1 MTKLANKKAI
11 VTGAAKGMGAAI
23 TLTLAREG
31 AEVVLAARDV
41 AALEPVAAEVRSLGR
56 RAHVVACDVIDEA
69 QVKAMTARAL
79 EVFDGRIDILV
90 NVAGVTGPIETPVQD
105 IKVEDFDYVII
116 ANERG
121 TFLPIKAVVPTMI
134 RQREGKIIN
143 ISGTSGLR
151 GYAMRTAYSASKW
164 AVRGITRT
172 VALELGKHNIN
183 VNAVCPGIVESP
195 RMMKLCEEKAT
206 VRGWTF
212 EQVYDE
218 YVQDMALKRV
228 TTGQDVANAV
238 LFLASEDARQ
248 ITGQH
253 IAVDGGWDV

>member
-1 MTKLANKKAI
+1 MKLEGRKAI

-23 TLTLAREG
+23 TTTLAREG
-31 AEVVLAARDV
+31 ADIVLTARDV
-41 AALEPVAAEVRSLGR
+41 PPLEEVAAEVRAMDR
-56 RAHVVACDVIDEA
+56 EACVVACDVTADDE
-69 QVKAMTARAL
+69 VRTMVDRAL
-79 EVFDGRIDILV
+79 AFLGGRIDILV

-105 IKVEDFDYVII
+105 IEVADFDYVVT

-121 TFLPIKAVVPTMI
+121 TFLPIKYVVPTMI
-134 RQREGKIIN
+134 ARNEGKIVN
-143 ISGTSGLR
+143 LSGTSGLR

-183 VNAVCPGIVESP
+183 VNAVCPGIVDGP
-195 RMMKLCEEKAT
+195 RMQKLCEEKAR
-206 VRGWTF
+206 VRGWTA
-212 EQVYDE
+212 EEVYDE

-228 TTGQDVANAV
+228 TVAQDIANAV
-238 LFLASEDARQ
+238 LFLASEDSRQ

>member
-1 MTKLANKKAI
+1 MRLEGRKAI

-23 TLTLAREG
+23 TTTLAREG
-31 AEVVLAARDV
+31 ADVVLAARDTAPLEAV
-41 AALEPVAAEVRSLGR
+41 AEEVRSLGR
-56 RAHVVACDVIDEA
+56 EAVVVGCDVTSDA
-69 QVKAMTARAL
+69 AVRALVARAL

-105 IKVEDFDYVII
+105 IDVADFDYVVA

-121 TFLPIKAVVPTMI
+121 TFLPIKYVAPTMI
-134 RQREGKIIN
+134 ARNAGKIVN
-143 ISGTSGLR
+143 IGGTSGLR

-183 VNAVCPGIVESP
+183 VNAVCPGIVDGP
-195 RMMKLCEEKAT
+195 RMQKLCEEKAR
-206 VRGWTF
+206 VRGWTV
-212 EQVYDE
+212 EEVYDE
-218 YVQDMALKRV
+218 YVREMALKRV
-228 TTGQDVANAV
+228 TTAQDVADAV
-238 LFLASEDARQ
+238 LFMASDESRQ
-248 ITGQH
+248 ITGQY